1 MIRLKEEWMREKA
14 EEKHCNVM
22 IREEGLGYSDKW
34 IDSKDQNKQIS
45 SQERWKQGSNNGWKR
60 GIWIW
65 KGWKKCLK
73 EKRKYMK
80 RNRSIK
86 KINKN

>member
-22 IREEGLGYSDKW
+22 IRKEGLGYSNKW

-45 SQERWKQGSNNGWKR
+45 SQGRRKQGSKNG
-60 GIWIW
+60 
-65 KGWKKCLK
+65 
-73 EKRKYMK
+73 
-80 RNRSIK
+80 
-86 KINKN
+86 